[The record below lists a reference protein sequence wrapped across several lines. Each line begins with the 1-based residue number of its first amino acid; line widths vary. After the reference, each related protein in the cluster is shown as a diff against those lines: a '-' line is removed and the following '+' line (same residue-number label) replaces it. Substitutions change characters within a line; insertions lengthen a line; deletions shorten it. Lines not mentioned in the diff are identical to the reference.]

1 MKLIIKKSLKLL
13 CIFAFMIVIF
23 NGFLKPMENK
33 LDNVIIAISDPEKIM
48 QIEETKDNIQNEE
61 VVEDIQDK
69 IEEDVLGKI
78 MIPKIN
84 LIADIK
90 EGTSKNI
97 IDYYVGHF
105 EETSLN
111 EGNIG
116 LAAHNRGINIKA
128 YFSDIK
134 NLQENDI
141 ILFQTDDIEREYKVK
156 TIKIIED
163 TDFSYLQSTEDNR
176 ITLITCVNNQPDYR
190 LCVQAVEE

>member
-84 LIADIK
+84 LRAYIK